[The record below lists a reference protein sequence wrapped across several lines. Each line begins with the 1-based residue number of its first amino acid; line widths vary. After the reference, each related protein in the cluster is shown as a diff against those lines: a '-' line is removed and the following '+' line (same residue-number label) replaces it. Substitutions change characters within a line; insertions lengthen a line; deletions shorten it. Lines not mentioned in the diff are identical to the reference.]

1 MALAI
6 MVWFFSQERRSGAS
20 DADLAGDLNT
30 SRSTLSVHTQ
40 LGEYG
45 CIHNGASLERKI
57 CTSTGQ
63 AETYA
68 FASLAKEVLWDRL
81 MMQELGFPQVGPTE
95 VRTDNDGVII
105 QSTKAVNHATA
116 KHYRIA
122 QDFIRQLCTDDVI
135 KAARVIRK

>member
-1 MALAI
+1 
-6 MVWFFSQERRSGAS
+6 
-20 DADLAGDLNT
+20 
-30 SRSTLSVHTQ
+30 
-40 LGEYG
+40 
-45 CIHNGASLERKI
+45 
-57 CTSTGQ
+57 
-63 AETYA
+63 
-68 FASLAKEVLWDRL
+68 

-135 KAARVIRK
+135 KAARVGTEVNPSDIGTKALHAPVFLRHRLSIMGPQDRPSA